1 MMTAANDNAPAART
15 VPAVERFIVGRVYSV
30 RSICDY
36 DCIFRFEV
44 VGRTDK
50 TVVLATRDGK
60 QVRRKLRIVC
70 GAEACD
76 PHGRY
81 SMSPVL
87 TADGRK

>member
-1 MMTAANDNAPAART
+1 MTPANDNALK
-15 VPAVERFIVGRVYSV
+15 FIVGRTYAV

-36 DCIFRFEV
+36 DCVFRFEV
-44 VGRTDK
+44 VARTEK
-50 TVVLATRDGK
+50 TVTLASHGK
-60 QVRRKLRIVC
+60 QVRRKVRVVC

-87 TADGRK
+87 SAEKGVQ

>member
-1 MMTAANDNAPAART
+1 MTPANDNVLT
-15 VPAVERFIVGRVYSV
+15 FIVGRSYAV

-36 DCIFRFEV
+36 DCVFRFEV
-44 VGRTDK
+44 VGRTAK
-50 TVVLATRDGK
+50 TVTLSAHGK
-60 QVRRKLRIVC
+60 QVRRKVRVIC

-87 TADGRK
+87 SAEKGVQ